1 MILKVGDN
9 MAVISVRLPDGEYKY
24 AEQFAKF
31 HGVKL
36 SEYVRSLIEEKIED
50 FEDEKMVKELE
61 KDMIQHPEDYEGG
74 IPFEKFAKEFEDEKI

>member
-1 MILKVGDN
+1 

-36 SEYVRSLIEEKIED
+36 SEYVRGLIEEKIDD
-50 FEDEKMVKELE
+50 FEDEQMIKEME
-61 KDMIQHPEDYEGG
+61 KDMIENPEDYSKTYTLDEVR
-74 IPFEKFAKEFEDEKI
+74 KELEI